1 REAAKGSEIAAVL
14 GQHLGIEVGC
24 ARGVAFGKR
33 LVGTFQEVLFL
44 ASDTVLGQPLD
55 EGDDL
60 ALRQSTEE
68 AVDRL
73 AADESEDCRNR
84 LDTELPRDRGVLVD
98 VHLDELYLA
107 LGGTNRF
114 LQHRCEL
121 LAWPAPF
128 RPEVH
133 QDRLAFGF
141 LDYIFDEAL
150 SGRVLDHH
158 GARPWRFAALQHRHL
173 VRPSSA
179 PPTPRRNLDM
189 AN

>member
-1 REAAKGSEIAAVL
+1 
-14 GQHLGIEVGC
+14 
-24 ARGVAFGKR
+24 
-33 LVGTFQEVLFL
+33 VLFL
-44 ASDTVLGQPLD
+44 TAEAVFGQPFD

-60 ALRQSTEE
+60 ALRQGAEE

-73 AADESEDCRNR
+73 AVDESEDCRNR

-141 LDYIFDEAL
+141 LHYVFDKAL

-158 GARPWRFAALQHRHL
+158 GARPCRLAALQHRHP
-173 VRPSSA
+173 VHPSYA
-179 PPTPRRNLDM
+179 PPHAERHGARLILYPSAGGEPRRVEICIWPIKWCSRLPLQS
-189 AN
+189 

>member
-1 REAAKGSEIAAVL
+1 
-14 GQHLGIEVGC
+14 
-24 ARGVAFGKR
+24 
-33 LVGTFQEVLFL
+33 
-44 ASDTVLGQPLD
+44 
-55 EGDDL
+55 
-60 ALRQSTEE
+60 
-68 AVDRL
+68 
-73 AADESEDCRNR
+73 

-158 GARPWRFAALQHRHL
+158 GARPCRFAALQHRHL

-189 AN
+189 ANYMVFKATFAINKLNPAATSLVPRPPRFGANGRSPPGTAAGRRAQSRSSWC